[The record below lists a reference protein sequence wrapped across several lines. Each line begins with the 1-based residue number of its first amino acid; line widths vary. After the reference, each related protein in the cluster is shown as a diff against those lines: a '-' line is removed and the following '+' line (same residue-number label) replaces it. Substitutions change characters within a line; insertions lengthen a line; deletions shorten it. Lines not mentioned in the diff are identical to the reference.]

1 MRDLP
6 PLPALRAFE
15 SAARL
20 GSVTRAAE
28 ELHLT
33 HSAISH
39 QIKQLEEI
47 IGTTLFE
54 REGKRITLTSAGR
67 EYSYQVRQALNF
79 IAQATQNASNQ
90 KREDVLRISLLPSFA
105 THWLIPRLHD
115 WYKQYPNIQLV
126 LDAQLEVID
135 FEANKADCAI
145 RMGQVTRDG
154 TKQIALM
161 NEWQLLVAGKNDP
174 RFHLDQ
180 SMEEAMQNSDFFMTV
195 NDRGLWATQYQ
206 TRTDTHIGS
215 LSVNDSNL
223 ALSAAEHNMCLLLT
237 RWSIAANAIQAGR
250 LKQVTRTLM
259 KHDNSYQL
267 VWPNRSNQ
275 AYKLVVFQEWLLK
288 QCQEFEQ
295 YTATRI
301 EQLNAS

>member
-1 MRDLP
+1 
-6 PLPALRAFE
+6 
-15 SAARL
+15 
-20 GSVTRAAE
+20 
-28 ELHLT
+28 
-33 HSAISH
+33 
-39 QIKQLEEI
+39 
-47 IGTTLFE
+47 
-54 REGKRITLTSAGR
+54 
-67 EYSYQVRQALNF
+67 
-79 IAQATQNASNQ
+79 
-90 KREDVLRISLLPSFA
+90 
-105 THWLIPRLHD
+105 
-115 WYKQYPNIQLV
+115 
-126 LDAQLEVID
+126 
-135 FEANKADCAI
+135 
-145 RMGQVTRDG
+145 MGQVTRDG

-180 SMEEAMQNSDFFMTV
+180 SMEEAMQNSDFFMIV

-206 TRTDTHIGS
+206 TRTDMHIGS